1 MLRIDVITLFPDWVQ
16 SVMENGVV
24 RRVKERNTLSL
35 HCWNPRAYT
44 LDAHHTVDD
53 RPYGGGPG
61 MVMQYP
67 VLKRCLD
74 DVKQAAQDDR
84 SLVAMLSPQGERFN
98 QTVAKRVSNL
108 SSLILVA
115 GRYEAVD
122 ERFVT
127 ACVDEEW
134 SLGDFVLSGG
144 ELAAMCII
152 DTVARLLPGTLG
164 DAQSAVE
171 DSFSSGLLDH
181 PHYTRPE
188 TVDGM
193 SVPSVLLGG
202 NHQAIA
208 RWRKKEALGR
218 TYTRRPDLIDRAAL
232 DAESRALLEE
242 YLLESHSSL
251 CIES

>member
-16 SVMENGVV
+16 TVVQHGVI
-24 RRVKERNTLSL
+24 RRAAELKTMSL
-35 HCWNPRAYT
+35 HCWNPRDYT
-44 LDAHHTVDD
+44 TDRHHTVDD

-74 DVKQAAQDDR
+74 EVTRADDA
-84 SLVAMLSPQGERFN
+84 SPCVVMLSPQGRKFDQRMAERLVTMPRLVF
-98 QTVAKRVSNL
+98 
-108 SSLILVA
+108 VA

-122 ERFVT
+122 ERFIT

-152 DTVARLLPGTLG
+152 DAAARLLPGTLN
-164 DAQSAVE
+164 DSQSACD
-171 DSFSSGLLDH
+171 DSFSTGLLDC

-188 TVDGM
+188 VVDELTV
-193 SVPSVLLGG
+193 PPVLLSGD
-202 NHQAIA
+202 HQAIA
-208 RWRKKEALGR
+208 RWRKKQALGR
-218 TYTRRPDLIDRAAL
+218 TWQRRPDLIKRAEL
-232 DAESRALLEE
+232 DTESEMLLQE
-242 YLLESHSSL
+242 YLLEANPSK
-251 CIES
+251 